1 MSKLYLFLA
10 FICLGTLLTFGLV
23 APDSP
28 VMWLASTSP
37 AFNILRGGMMV
48 ILLGLLVTNPPR
60 NMYFRIIT
68 GVASLLLVSWGLS
81 TFYANQLQPMDF
93 MSLMTAGI
101 AAGIAAIEPDFETAE
116 SKSNA

>member
-1 MSKLYLFLA
+1 
-10 FICLGTLLTFGLV
+10 
-23 APDSP
+23 
-28 VMWLASTSP
+28 
-37 AFNILRGGMMV
+37 
-48 ILLGLLVTNPPR
+48 
-60 NMYFRIIT
+60 
-68 GVASLLLVSWGLS
+68 VASLLLVSWGLS